1 MAERE
6 RVTISIEAT
15 GTAKTAAELNA
26 VRLAT
31 AGLDKNVKSLD
42 RDSSRLSGRMNQ
54 LNAKMAGATRGA
66 RNLTGQMMRSRREF
80 VKLYASTTDI
90 NDRMQLLESR
100 MKGMGGSSKIL
111 TKSMRFLMFAVI
123 GLGIEFLVTAASLM
137 SVNLA
142 FNLGKMAVKAYN
154 ATMAAGAAVVA
165 AVGAALATAAAAQ
178 REYTAAQFAYTQ
190 KAVPGFGSAMDMANM
205 QLRNLTNDTTL
216 AVFGI
221 QNLNAAFSAV
231 SKNSAF
237 TSKSQNMLR
246 ALADFAAIGGD
257 PGKNMAAIG
266 EFIGLLQKEGKVTAG
281 VSQAAKAIGPEFE
294 KAFKEIRKQGGGVE
308 GIFGS
313 ILSGEMVKKANIQ
326 GQAELVSGTL
336 FGTFKKFTT
345 LTIGLFADIGQS
357 LLGPANVALQKM
369 FNILRNGIMRI
380 SPLLVKFGQGSF
392 LNSIVAATEKITNFA
407 VVLFEKYLPR
417 SRGMMKGLGDSYQA
431 MMRSLKQLRD
441 SVEGLRDGGSVIIKM
456 FGKPIMQLFK
466 SIGDNVKRLSEL
478 SVEKKNEILEFGDQL
493 AGFVKAIMDFSAA
506 FKEAFVAALPTINA
520 IVGALTKVVN
530 AITSITKLL
539 ANMPFGGEA
548 LVGLAGLGV
557 LKGRRGAQREAMR
570 GGSRAGGFLGGV
582 GGGISSMISQA
593 AMLSMF
599 TPGGN
604 VPGGIGPGM
613 TAGDITRNAA
623 INRANRGLLSRMGLV
638 STGGR
643 VQGALARVGSM
654 FQPGAGQIAAAKTMY
669 NETLAMGGT
678 KGQALKA
685 GAGGALKAGFSMP
698 GMLAGMG
705 LSAFAG
711 SSMAPQF
718 MKEQQGA
725 INAGAMLMAIN
736 PALGLGVMGAGSL
749 INTFQG
755 KGAKTTA
762 GGALSGAASGAAL
775 GAAIGSVIPG
785 LGTAVGA
792 IGGALIGGVV
802 GMIGGNKAE
811 RMVAKEAAKAKAY
824 DSLGKMTAS
833 LIMGDT
839 GDARSIIGSFTKE
852 AAKYSTMDNTQ
863 KQKYIQGLKK
873 SGLLSN
879 TQAERAMSH
888 LDTFGKE
895 LNKQAEL
902 MQEAAEGPIKQM
914 DSALNGLVGAT
925 GMSEEQILELAKKMN
940 VNLADPALKLT
951 DIIEKLG
958 IQMTVT
964 ATDLIRSG
972 QDILLSSTKVFDE
985 IIKKDEILSAYDAAA
1000 RKIREGGGTKEDYI
1014 DLFRSGL
1021 AFVTTSEQY
1030 KNDPIGAFF
1039 RMQQMYGAGGESFRG
1054 GGALAGREAQFRAT
1068 GGEAAFQQYVS
1079 TTAGSLAEDRAGALS
1094 RLMISGGFEFKDG
1107 AAGFQDLRRQL
1118 QNMYSSGE
1126 AGRLQALQIEDF
1138 LASGSALGYSAE
1150 GIAARLRQ
1158 QGLIVEASAL
1168 QESQAGKQLQE
1179 LSKDALELQS
1189 EIVEAVSAGFDTKPE
1204 WWENTPEWWSKEAIK
1219 EALGG
1224 DTSTPR
1230 AGRVGDTTSSRLE
1243 RTMNRHA
1250 YFDGGL
1256 TGKRKVTSSYRS
1268 FGLGSI
1274 NSDHVTGNAYDLT
1287 GQNLGQY
1294 ASVINSAGGFA
1305 EFHGSASSRHLHVV
1319 PPTTPVGDTATSK
1332 SMPAI
1337 KQNPSMT
1344 ASAQPMQVNVYGAQ
1358 GQSELEIAK
1367 RVMNEISK
1375 MQRNTRERR

>member
-6 RVTISIEAT
+6 RVTIAIEAT
-15 GTAKTAAELNA
+15 GTAKAAAELNT
-26 VRLAT
+26 VRAAAT
-31 AGLDKNVKSLD
+31 GLDKNIKGLDKS
-42 RDSSRLSGRMNQ
+42 SSRLSGRMDR
-54 LNAKMAGATRGA
+54 LNGKMSNFSKNA
-66 RNLTGQMMRSRREF
+66 RNLTGQMMMSRREF
-80 VKLYASTTDI
+80 ARLYSSTADLD
-90 NDRMQLLESR
+90 DRMKLLQSR
-100 MKGMGGSSKIL
+100 MKGMGGGSKIL

-123 GLGIEFLVTAASLM
+123 GLGIEFLVTAAALM

-142 FNLGKMAVKAYN
+142 FNLGKLAVKAYN
-154 ATMAAGAAVVA
+154 ASMAAGAAVVA

-190 KAVPGFGSAMDMANM
+190 KAVPGFGSAMDMANL

-246 ALADFAAIGGD
+246 ALSDFAAIGGD

-326 GQAELVSGTL
+326 GQADLVSGTL

-345 LTIGLFADIGQS
+345 LTIGLFGDIGQS
-357 LLGPANVALQKM
+357 LLGPANEALQKM
-369 FNILRNGIMRI
+369 FYILRTGILRI
-380 SPLLVKFGQGSF
+380 SPLLVKFGRGSF
-392 LNSIVAATEKITNFA
+392 LNALVSATEKITNFA

-417 SRGMMKGLGDSYQA
+417 SKGMMQGLADSYQA
-431 MMRSLKQLRD
+431 MMRSLRTLRD

-466 SIGDNVKRLSEL
+466 SIGNNVKSLSEL
-478 SVEKKNEILEFGDQL
+478 SVERKDDILEFGDRL
-493 AGFVKAIMDFSAA
+493 AGFVKAIMEFSAA

-520 IVGALTKVVN
+520 IVSALTKVVN
-530 AITSITKLL
+530 IITSITKLF

-548 LVGLAGLGV
+548 LVGLAGMAV
-557 LKGRRGAQREAMR
+557 LKGRRGAQRAAMM

-582 GGGISSMISQA
+582 GGGISSMVSQA

-599 TPGGN
+599 TPGNN

-613 TAGDITRNAA
+613 TAGDITRRSAM
-623 INRANRGLLSRMGLV
+623 NRAQNGLLTRMGLI
-638 STGGR
+638 STGGVAQR
-643 VQGALARVGSM
+643 GLARIGAM
-654 FQPGAGQIAAAKTMY
+654 FQPLAGQTAAAKTMY
-669 NETLAMGGT
+669 NETLAIPGGT
-678 KGQALKA
+678 RGQAIKA
-685 GAGGALKAGFSMP
+685 GAGAALKAGFSVP
-698 GMLAGMG
+698 AMLAGMG
-705 LSAFAG
+705 LSAYAG

-725 INAGAMLMAIN
+725 INAGAMLMTIN

-749 INTFQG
+749 FNTFRG

-762 GGALSGAASGAAL
+762 GGALSGAASGAAM
-775 GAAIGSVIPG
+775 GAFAGPWG
-785 LGTAVGA
+785 MAAGA
-792 IGGALIGGVV
+792 IIGGVV

-811 RMVAKEAAKAKAY
+811 RIVAKEAAKVKAY

-839 GDARSIIGSFTKE
+839 KDARSLIGSFTKE
-852 AAKYSTMDNTQ
+852 AKNYATMDNAQ
-863 KQKYIQGLKK
+863 RRGYIQSLQK
-873 SGLLSN
+873 SGLLSD

-888 LDTFGKE
+888 LGTFGKE
-895 LNKQAEL
+895 LDKQAKV
-902 MQEAAEGPIKQM
+902 MQEAAEGPIRQM
-914 DSALNGLVGAT
+914 DSALNGLVGVT
-925 GMSEEQILELAKKMN
+925 GMSEESILELAKKMN
-940 VNLADPALKLT
+940 VNLSDPALKLT

-958 IQMTVT
+958 IQMKVT
-964 ATDLIRSG
+964 AADLIRSG
-972 QDILLSSTKVFDE
+972 QDILLSSTNVFDE
-985 IIKKDEILSAYDAAA
+985 IMEKERAMEAYDAAA
-1000 RKIREGGGTKEDYI
+1000 AKIRGGSATKADYI
-1014 DLFRSGL
+1014 DLFRTGL
-1021 AFVTTSEQY
+1021 ADASTSEQF
-1030 KNDPIGAFF
+1030 KNDPVGLFF
-1039 RMQQMYGAGGESFRG
+1039 RMQQMYGAGGESFRV
-1054 GGALAGREAQFRAT
+1054 GALRGKEVEFQAS
-1068 GGEAAFQQYVS
+1068 GGQAAFQKYVT
-1079 TTAGSLAEDRAGALS
+1079 TTASNLAQDRAGALS
-1094 RLMISGGFEFKDG
+1094 RLMVSGGFEFKDG
-1107 AAGFQDLRRQL
+1107 AGGFQDLQRQL
-1118 QNMYSSGE
+1118 QALYASGE
-1126 AGRLQALQIEDF
+1126 QGRLKALGIENF

-1158 QGLIVEASAL
+1158 QGINIDASAL
-1168 QESQAGKQLQE
+1168 QETQAGTRFKE
-1179 LSKDALELQS
+1179 LSDDAEKLQS
-1189 EIVEAVSAGFDTKPE
+1189 EIVNAVATGFDTKPE
-1204 WWENTPEWWSKEAIK
+1204 WWDSTPEWWSKKAIE
-1219 EALGG
+1219 EALGSG
-1224 DTSTPR
+1224 DTATPR
-1230 AGRVGDTTSSRLE
+1230 ASTIGDTTSSRLQ

-1256 TGKRKVTSSYRS
+1256 TGKRTVTSSYRTW
-1268 FGLGSI
+1268 GLGSI

-1294 ASVINSAGGFA
+1294 ASAINSAGGLA
-1305 EFHGSASSRHLHVV
+1305 EFHGSAASRHLHVV
-1319 PPTTPVGDTATSK
+1319 PPSTPMGDTSTSK

-1344 ASAQPMQVNVYGAQ
+1344 ASTQPMQVNVYGAQ
-1358 GQSELEIAK
+1358 GQSEQEIAK
-1367 RVMNEISK
+1367 RVINEISK
-1375 MQRNTRERR
+1375 MQRNTKERR